1 MSDHPVH
8 AMRRTYDAAELVES
22 SAGDDPLALFALWFD
37 DARENSPGDWFETN
51 AMTLATATPTGDV
64 SARIVLLKGHDAD
77 GFRFYTN
84 YDSAKGR
91 QLAENPR
98 ASLVLFWPHVER
110 QVRVTGAVEQLPRE
124 DSAAY
129 FASRPR
135 ASQIGAAASAQS
147 SVIASREALSAEFE
161 RIEQRLAG
169 GEIPLPDNWGG
180 YLVRPAS
187 IEFWQGRPG
196 RVHDRLLY
204 TRDGDSWRR
213 ERLCP

>member
-8 AMRRTYDAAELVES
+8 AMRRTYEAAELVES
-22 SAGDDPLALFALWFD
+22 AVGDDPLALFALWFD
-37 DARENSPGDWFETN
+37 DARQNSPGDWFETN
-51 AMTLATATPTGDV
+51 AMTLATATPEGEV
-64 SARIVLLKGHDAD
+64 AARIVLLKGHDVD

-98 ASLVLFWPHVER
+98 ASLVFFWPHVER
-110 QVRVTGAVEQLPRE
+110 QVRVDGEVEKLSRE

-147 SVIASREALSAEFE
+147 SVIASREALAAEFE
-161 RIEQRLAG
+161 KVERAHANA
-169 GEIPLPDNWGG
+169 EIPLPDNWGG
-180 YLVRPAS
+180 YLVRPGS

-196 RVHDRLLY
+196 RQHDRLIY
-204 TRDGDSWRR
+204 TRDGERWRR